1 MEKISDFSVK
11 TFELHFPRDRR
22 PRPNTYLNVSLARW
36 AVIGKGVEVEAE
48 VEVELQTEETEG
60 EDPEAGLEIEGD
72 EIVRLVIET
81 AKRTIDKGQEVDQE
95 SEEVVIGVTTDVTS
109 MGVLVRAM
117 LKI

>member
-1 MEKISDFSVK
+1 M
-11 TFELHFPRDRR
+11 
-22 PRPNTYLNVSLARW
+22 NVSLARW

-81 AKRTIDKGQEVDQE
+81 VKRTIDKGQEVDQE
-95 SEEVVIGVTTDVTS
+95 SEEAMIGVTTDVTS